1 MRAAWVVA
9 ALLAVAVVIQVSV
22 LNGLILPGGGV
33 PDLVLVLVCALAM
46 ANGPVNGVVIG
57 FAAGLSLDLAPPGSA
72 LVGQYALIF
81 CLAGWAAGRLRP
93 VAGQTA
99 WHPAGLVA
107 TALLALVVAGGEV
120 LSAAVVKVLTP
131 SAVTLSQLRVVLP
144 STIAYDVIL
153 CPFAL
158 SAVMLTA
165 TMLAR
170 RSVNA
175 EMTRALARPRGSQG
189 VAPLGGTAR
198 SRRAAKRAGQLPE
211 LHLARNIRAATPHAV
226 PRQRSQAR
234 LRPAAGVP
242 GSATGMRFV
251 RSRPSAPVHLRLADG
266 RRGDGVLGAGLAGAR
281 PGAPG
286 PGRHPGMLAG
296 GRAFRP
302 HVDRPAVPHQAQ
314 RRPVEVSFAG
324 HRGDG
329 SFGQTFAAGRPAR
342 TPPRAM
348 SFARYRGDGSFG
360 QTLAAGRPA
369 PWRPRQPAIHFGPHP
384 AVSSSSS
391 GPQLRMGA
399 RRSSIV
405 TAAVPRLR
413 FASNPVPVQ
422 RRTPAVP
429 RFRRGPSGR
438 NTMAIVAGGVL
449 SDAAFRARRQQAAP
463 RLRLSRVPPGMLGGS
478 GRSILARPPGR
489 AGKQPRFSYGKRS
502 PLSVLTGSRVGRRLG
517 GRWLARQR
525 AGGRSGVW
533 LLGRRT
539 GGSR

>member
-1 MRAAWVVA
+1 MRATWLVVA
-9 ALLAVAVVIQVSV
+9 SLAVAVVVQVSV
-22 LNGLILPGGGV
+22 LNGLLLPGGGV
-33 PDLVLVLVCALAM
+33 PDLVLVLACALAM
-46 ANGPVNGVVIG
+46 ASGPVNGAVIG

-72 LVGQYALIF
+72 LVGQYALVF

-107 TALLALVVAGGEV
+107 TALLALIVVGGEV

-131 SAVTLSQLRVVLP
+131 AAVTLSQLRLVLP

-153 CPFAL
+153 CPVAL
-158 SAVMLTA
+158 TAVMLAA
-165 TMLAR
+165 TRLAR
-170 RSVNA
+170 RSANA
-175 EMTRALARPRGSQG
+175 EMTHAVARPRGSQG
-189 VAPLGGTAR
+189 VAPLRGTAR
-198 SRRAAKRAGQLPE
+198 SRRATKRAGQLPE
-211 LHLARNIRAATPHAV
+211 LHLARNTRPAFPNAV
-226 PRQRSQAR
+226 PRQRSPAR

-242 GSATGMRFV
+242 GSAADMRFA
-251 RSRPSAPVHLRLADG
+251 RNRPTAPVHLRLAEG
-266 RRGDGVLGAGLAGAR
+266 RRGDGAVGAGLAGAR
-281 PGAPG
+281 PSPPG
-286 PGRHPGMLAG
+286 PGRHSGMPTG
-296 GRAFRP
+296 VRAFRP
-302 HVDRPAVPHQAQ
+302 HVDRPVVPRQAQ
-314 RRPVEVSFAG
+314 RRPVEISFAG

-329 SFGQTFAAGRPAR
+329 SLSQTLAGGRSARIRPA
-342 TPPRAM
+342 AM
-348 SFARYRGDGSFG
+348 SFARHRGDGSFG

-369 PWRPRQPAIHFGPHP
+369 PSRPPQPAIHFGPQP
-384 AVSSSSS
+384 AASSS

-413 FASNPVPVQ
+413 FAGNPVPVQ
-422 RRTPAVP
+422 RRAPAVP

-438 NTMAIVAGGVL
+438 STSAIVAGGVL

-463 RLRLSRVPPGMLGGS
+463 RLRLARVPPGMLGGS
-478 GRSILARPPGR
+478 GRSMLARPAGR

-525 AGGRSGVW
+525 AGGRAGVW

-539 GGSR
+539 GGPR